1 MKSSRKSKYR
11 LEKTLQ
17 HKKTMS
23 NHGYNHFF
31 LSPVNPASAI
41 SLEWSIRGV
50 SFLREMLVSCL

>member
-11 LEKTLQ
+11 LEKHCNIKRQCLIMVTII
-17 HKKTMS
+17 
-23 NHGYNHFF
+23 FF